1 MSEQKTTVKDTILKL
16 NKKVNSL
23 EKTVKTQASEI
34 ENLQKLVYKIDKQM
48 KKLDKNYEDQKS
60 MTGYHSYG
68 SSIGTPQINTGEIKV
83 SDILS
88 QANNVFS
95 NK

>member
-23 EKTVKTQASEI
+23 ERTVKTQTGEI
-34 ENLQKLVYKIDKQM
+34 ENLQKMVYNINNQM
-48 KKLDKNYEDQKS
+48 KKLDKNYEEQKS

-68 SSIGTPQINTGEIKV
+68 SSIGTPQINKGEIKV
-83 SDILS
+83 SDILN
-88 QANNVFS
+88 QANSVFS
-95 NK
+95 NN